1 MSTKLS
7 TPVRL
12 TVLAL
17 VAAGASLALPQAQAQ
32 AAGATTYYVAPSGSD
47 SNAGTSPGSPI
58 KTLGRAS
65 GLQLGPGDQVLL
77 QRGATFSGKL
87 AVWKS
92 GSPGAPITIGAY
104 GSGNKPVVTGDCLEV
119 GGSYITMTD
128 FTVTNCTTNG
138 IWSDGIGNVIT
149 GVEATHNIHGID
161 VGEHA
166 KNTKVVRNHL
176 HHNDR
181 MAPNTPG
188 AFDDY
193 GAVGVVVQGDNTEVA
208 YNNITDNWAPSADF
222 GTDGS
227 AVEIYG
233 GIGTLVHHNTAD
245 NNRTFTELGNNRS
258 ADTTYAYNQVTSSLR
273 DTEFLIT
280 RGDADYFGPV
290 RGTVAVNNSVKLTG
304 SNSLGFS
311 CYAGCTASYFTLY
324 NNVLDVAG
332 RIGYLEGSMSGG
344 NNVYWRGSMS
354 GLRLMAGDKYA
365 DPQFRGP
372 RLIPGPKSPLVD
384 TGRPAPMSKDLRGAK
399 TGVDGNGD
407 GHRGADIGAYE
418 AKQKGKR
425 AKAKGGKHHGHS
437 HASHHGGKGG
447 KTKGHSHASHHNGGK
462 GHKGGKGKGGKG
474 KGDHNHNNHHHHNGG
489 KHRDARLS

>member
-1 MSTKLS
+1 MA
-7 TPVRL
+7 PMFARL
-12 TVLAL
+12 NSPTRLAL
-17 VAAGASLALPQAQAQ
+17 LAVAAAGVSLALPQSAVH
-32 AAGATTYYVAPSGSD
+32 AAGATTYYVSPAGSD
-47 SNAGTSPGSPI
+47 SNSGTSPSTPI
-58 KTLGRAS
+58 QTLGRAS
-65 GLQLGPGDQVLL
+65 GLQLNPGDQVLL

-92 GSPGAPITIGAY
+92 GTAGAPITVSAY
-104 GSGNKPVVTGDCLEV
+104 GSGAKPVVTGDCLEV

-128 FTVTNCTTNG
+128 FTVSNCTVAG
-138 IWSDGIGNVIT
+138 IWSDGTGNVIT
-149 GVEATHNIHGID
+149 NVEATHNIHGID

-166 KNTKVVRNHL
+166 QNNKVLRNYL
-176 HHNDR
+176 HNNDR

-208 YNNITDNWAPSADF
+208 YNNINDNWAPSADF

-233 GIGTLVHHNTAD
+233 GIGTLVHHNTAN

-258 ADTTYAYNQVTSSLR
+258 ADTTYAYNQVTSSLK

-311 CYAGCTASYFTLY
+311 CYAGCTPAYFLLY

-332 RIGYLEGSMSGG
+332 RIGYLEGTMSGG
-344 NNVYWRGSMS
+344 NNVYWRGSMG
-354 GLRLMAGDKYA
+354 GLQLMNGDRYI
-365 DPQFRGP
+365 DPQFKGS
-372 RLIPGPKSPLVD
+372 RLVPTQKSPLVD
-384 TGRPAPMSKDLRGAK
+384 AGRPAPMKKDLNGVRV
-399 TGVDGNGD
+399 GVDGNGD
-407 GHRGADIGAYE
+407 GRRGTDIGAYE
-418 AKQKGKR
+418 AKAAG
-425 AKAKGGKHHGHS
+425 HHGHQGHKGGNGKGH
-437 HASHHGGKGG
+437 HAAHHGGK
-447 KTKGHSHASHHNGGK
+447 SHH
-462 GHKGGKGKGGKG
+462 GHAHWS
-474 KGDHNHNNHHHHNGG
+474 HN
-489 KHRDARLS
+489 KIARLAHRT

>member
-1 MSTKLS
+1 MSTPSLRF
-7 TPVRL
+7 PARL
-12 TVLAL
+12 AILA
-17 VAAGASLALPQAQAQ
+17 AAAVGASLALPQSTAH
-32 AAGATTYYVAPSGSD
+32 AAGATTYYVSPAGSD
-47 SNAGTSPGSPI
+47 SNSGTSPGSAI
-58 KTLGRAS
+58 QTLGRAS
-65 GLQLGPGDQVLL
+65 GLQLNPGDQVLL

-92 GSPGAPITIGAY
+92 GTAGAPITIGAF

-119 GGSYITMTD
+119 GGSFITMTD
-128 FTVTNCTTNG
+128 FTVAYCTSNG
-138 IWSDGIGNVIT
+138 IWTDGTGNVIT
-149 GVEATHNIHGID
+149 NVEATHNIHGID

-166 KNTKVVRNHL
+166 QNTKVVRNYL

-208 YNNITDNWAPSADF
+208 YNTITDNWAASADF

-233 GIGTLVHHNTAD
+233 GIGSLVHHNTAS

-258 ADTTYAYNQVTSSLR
+258 ADTTYAYNQVTSNLR

-304 SNSLGFS
+304 ANSLGFS
-311 CYAGCTASYFTLY
+311 CYAGCTAAYFMLY

-332 RIGYLEGSMSGG
+332 RIGYLEGSMAGG
-344 NNVYWRGSMS
+344 NNVYWRGSMG
-354 GLRLMAGDKYA
+354 GLQLMNGDRYV
-365 DPQFRGP
+365 DPRFKGS
-372 RLIPGPKSPLVD
+372 RLIPTANSPLVD
-384 TGRPAPMSKDLRGAK
+384 AGRPAPMKKDLNGVRV
-399 TGVDGNGD
+399 GVDGNGD
-407 GHRGADIGAYE
+407 GRRGADIGAYE
-418 AKQKGKR
+418 AK
-425 AKAKGGKHHGHS
+425 AKGHRGGKGHQGGKGG
-437 HASHHGGKGG
+437 HGGKGHNQTAHHG
-447 KTKGHSHASHHNGGK
+447 GNGHHGQQWAQH
-462 GHKGGKGKGGKG
+462 
-474 KGDHNHNNHHHHNGG
+474 GG
-489 KHRDARLS
+489 KHGRLAYRT